1 MEMTINEYSTH
12 IVLPS
17 DTLVGIALKYG
28 MNVQQLKSINGMY
41 STAIYPG
48 MVKKKKKKTIKITIN
63 A

>member
-48 MVKKKKKKTIKITIN
+48 MVKKKKN
-63 A
+63 Y